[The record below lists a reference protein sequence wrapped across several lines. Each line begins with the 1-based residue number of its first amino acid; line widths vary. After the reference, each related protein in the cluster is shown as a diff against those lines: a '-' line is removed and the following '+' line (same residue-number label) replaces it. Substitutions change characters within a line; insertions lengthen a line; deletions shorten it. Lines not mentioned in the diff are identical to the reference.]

1 MPRVGDEAFEQW
13 YSTVVPGT
21 FRTVHR
27 KDPVPHLP
35 TMNMGF
41 HHMPYE
47 VRSLLLIN
55 SAQIS
60 PPDNMH
66 VILCFIRIIYSRHSF
81 VLLWL
86 VCGRCFTRRTIPSG
100 RSAPSRERTT
110 PALTNT
116 PWMVTYVSDER
127 ITSMVP
133 FSCIR
138 TLLKRSIFIYQT
150 ALVCYITCCVVSCP

>member
-66 VILCFIRIIYSRHSF
+66 VILCRAFHLFALYI
-81 VLLWL
+81 L
-86 VCGRCFTRRTIPSG
+86 V
-100 RSAPSRERTT
+100 
-110 PALTNT
+110 
-116 PWMVTYVSDER
+116 
-127 ITSMVP
+127 
-133 FSCIR
+133 
-138 TLLKRSIFIYQT
+138 TLLYSCGLCAAGVLREGLYPVD
-150 ALVCYITCCVVSCP
+150 ALLLRGRGRLLL